1 MFFFKTSRS
10 HEGTSENTAARPGDA
25 VVPMKTAGLASPLRR
40 VVRQVHWRLVL
51 YAGVVLALGLAAVL
65 LPWHDVFA
73 AMRAARVSWLL
84 AAVALNIAVFPLWV
98 LQWRMLAAPV
108 ARVPWRIMVGVV
120 SLSVIAKVSL
130 SGLAGVSS
138 GLLALRY
145 RAGLNYSQA
154 TAVISVD
161 QFLALLTKLVVVV
174 LALALL
180 PLPAAVYQ
188 AAAGLAGLVLLL
200 LGILPLMGQLGQRAG
215 VLWTH
220 LSRFRRDLSILGAR
234 RVLAG
239 GLALALLKKALEA
252 AAALAVQLAC
262 GIDAPVAAAVLVVA
276 AVSLTTLIPIMPA
289 NLGAHSAGVFV
300 AYAVLGIPADQ
311 AIAAGLLHHATV
323 LAASVVIAVAGL
335 WMARK

>member
-1 MFFFKTSRS
+1 M
-10 HEGTSENTAARPGDA
+10 A
-25 VVPMKTAGLASPLRR
+25 PMKTAGFVSPSRRVLRR
-40 VVRQVHWRLVL
+40 IGARPVL
-51 YAGVVLALGLAAVL
+51 YAGAVLALGLAAVL
-65 LPWHDVFA
+65 LPWHDVLA
-73 AMRAARVSWLL
+73 ALRAARLSWLL
-84 AAVALNIAVFPLWV
+84 AAVVLNIAVFPFWV
-98 LQWRMLAAPV
+98 WQWRMLAAPV
-108 ARVPWRIMVGVV
+108 ATVPWRIMGGVV
-120 SLSVIAKVSL
+120 ALSVIAKVSL

-145 RAGLNYSQA
+145 RAGLGYSQA
-154 TAVISVD
+154 ASVISVD
-161 QFLALLTKLVVVV
+161 QFLALLTKLAVVV

-188 AAAGLAGLVLLL
+188 AAAGLAGLVVLMLA
-200 LGILPLMGQLGQRAG
+200 ILPLMGRLARRAG

-220 LSRFRRDLSILGAR
+220 LGKFQRDLSMQGAR

-252 AAALAVQLAC
+252 GAALAVQLAC
-262 GIDAPVAAAVLVVA
+262 GIEAPAAAAVLVVA

-300 AYAVLGIPADQ
+300 AYAVLGVPADQ

>member
-1 MFFFKTSRS
+1 
-10 HEGTSENTAARPGDA
+10 
-25 VVPMKTAGLASPLRR
+25 MKTTGFASPARRLLLR
-40 VVRQVHWRLVL
+40 VHWRLVL

-65 LPWHDVFA
+65 LPWRDVFA
-73 AMRAARVSWLL
+73 ALRAARVSWLL
-84 AAVALNIAVFPLWV
+84 VAVALNVAVFPFWV
-98 LQWRMLAAPV
+98 WQWRMLAAPV
-108 ARVPWRIMVGVV
+108 AVVPWRIMGGVV
-120 SLSVIAKVSL
+120 ALSVIAKVSL

-145 RAGLNYSQA
+145 RTGLSYSQA
-154 TAVISVD
+154 ASVISVD
-161 QFLALLTKLVVVV
+161 QFLALLTKLAVVV
-174 LALALL
+174 LALVLL

-188 AAAGLAGLVLLL
+188 AAAGLAGLVVLMLA
-200 LGILPLMGQLGQRAG
+200 ILPLMGRLGRRAG

-220 LSRFRRDLSILGAR
+220 LSKFQRDLSMLGAR

-252 AAALAVQLAC
+252 GAALAVQLAC
-262 GIDAPVAAAVLVVA
+262 GIEAPAAAAVLVVA

-300 AYAVLGIPADQ
+300 AYAVLGIPAEQ